1 MYLFQYEDVE
11 VQWLNDNE
19 VATTFGEGDLGD
31 GDDDDFN
38 VGATTTGTDIRS
50 DGSFGH
56 DD

>member
-19 VATTFGEGDLGD
+19 VATTFDEGDLGD